1 MTTQKIMEAQKTALY
16 PVHVQSKA
24 LLRPFAG
31 FMMPIHYGSIIK
43 EHQAVREQAGLFDVS
58 HMCKFQVE
66 GKEAFDLLQYIS
78 SNDVGRL
85 SIGGAQYTCLPNESG
100 GIIDDALIYKMNERR
115 YLFVGNA
122 SNREKDWRWF
132 KQHQETYKA
141 KLTDVSDN
149 ESILA
154 LQGPNASAILQK
166 LTDLAL
172 DSIPFYNFAH
182 SKVADISDVLI
193 SHTGYT
199 GAGGYELYLDN
210 NHAPTLWKTLIETG
224 KEYGL
229 QPAGLGARDTLRLEM
244 GYLLHGQDIDE
255 TTSPIEAG
263 LGWITKLNKT
273 FIGCEYLRK
282 QKLQGIP
289 KRLVSLI
296 LDEAGGIPRAGY
308 PIVDEQDLK
317 VGEVTSG
324 GHSITLQK
332 GIALGYVASSYSK
345 PHTKLHISI
354 RKRNF
359 AAEIVKFPAW
369 KKN

>member
-1 MTTQKIMEAQKTALY
+1 MTTQKTTEVQKTALY
-16 PVHVQSKA
+16 PVHVQSNA
-24 LLRPFAG
+24 FLRPFVG
-31 FMMPIHYGSIIK
+31 FMMPIHYGSITQ

-66 GKEAFDLLQYIS
+66 GKEAFDLLQHIG

-85 SIGGAQYTCLPNESG
+85 SVGGAQYTCLPNESG
-100 GIIDDALIYKMNERR
+100 GIIDDAVIYKIDEGR

-122 SNREKDWRWF
+122 SNREKDWRWL
-132 KQHQETYKA
+132 KHHQEAYKA
-141 KLTDVSDN
+141 TLTDISDR

-154 LQGPNASAILQK
+154 LQGPNARDILQK
-166 LTDLAL
+166 LTDVAL
-172 DSIPFYNFAH
+172 DGIPFYHFVH
-182 SKVADISDVLI
+182 GEVAGISDVLI

-210 NHAPTLWKTLIETG
+210 NHAVTLWETLIETG
-224 KEYGL
+224 KEYGI

-273 FIGCEYLRK
+273 FVGCEYLRK

-296 LDEAGGIPRAGY
+296 LEEEGGVPRAGY
-308 PIVDEQDLK
+308 PIVDEQGLK

-324 GHSITLQK
+324 SYSITLQK

-345 PHTKLHISI
+345 RHTKLHISI

-359 AAEIVKFPAW
+359 AAEVVKFPAW
-369 KKN
+369 K